1 MKKSIVI
8 ENQWFLWCQPRF
20 NQPQTAVELGYHFFV
35 SDYDYWGSIPLI
47 NKHLKNTVYES
58 VTSGF
63 AMFLPLISGD
73 DFPVAARRWAKSP
86 EARRVVELF
95 NRMMLDEV
103 RQAGGL

>member
-1 MKKSIVI
+1 M
-8 ENQWFLWCQPRF
+8 
-20 NQPQTAVELGYHFFV
+20 
-35 SDYDYWGSIPLI
+35 
-47 NKHLKNTVYES
+47 
-58 VTSGF
+58 TSGF